1 MSYIRRTIR
10 KKKCRKNV
18 RSMKRTH
25 YRVCG
30 GSTHMIKN
38 QSKGSS
44 ERSLKEYIEIYKNYI
59 HTCRQNIE
67 PILIPLYP
75 SNIITNK
82 TLEELQ
88 EISRKVLAI
97 VVEHTY
103 SLVPYFITPNIHV
116 LTQDKVV
123 LERNSGNCI
132 AFATKVSLL
141 LSTYNIP
148 HCFIPA
154 TIPPRLIQ
162 PGFPNYGHAV
172 ILVETPKHYLIYEPA
187 YFVRKAIVVH
197 KDGTPTTT
205 NVGVFKTTW
214 YMVYN
219 KSKNKIDV
227 SEINADGSKKP
238 QYYYT
243 LSIITNPSESIS
255 FPVNIHNKRIPIVK
269 YSTKYDCLEGH
280 FSIRLDTHR
289 IEGFRLN
296 NTCQANVSD
305 DNRGWFERFEWKD
318 CLNPTNTLEQN
329 YEILSKWEG
338 LTDEHCRLIG
348 YNNPD
353 ELRTIV
359 FSIIH
364 ANKDMA
370 PKLTNSD

>member
-1 MSYIRRTIR
+1 MLHVRKTIR
-10 KKKCRKNV
+10 KNKYRNHRKCK
-18 RSMKRTH
+18 RSMKRKQT
-25 YRVCG
+25 G
-30 GSTHMIKN
+30 GSSGTTR
-38 QSKGSS
+38 
-44 ERSLKEYIEIYKNYI
+44 RSLHEYIELYKKYRHI
-59 HTCRQNIE
+59 CHQTVE
-67 PILIPLYP
+67 PILRPLEP
-75 SNIITNK
+75 SNIITNIP
-82 TLEELQ
+82 LEKLLA
-88 EISRKVLAI
+88 ISRKVLAI
-97 VVEHTY
+97 VVEQTY
-103 SLVPYFITPNIHV
+103 SLVPYFTIPNIHV
-116 LTQDKVV
+116 TTQDKVV
-123 LERNSGNCI
+123 LSRNSGNCI
-132 AFATKVSLL
+132 AFATKVSVL
-141 LSTYNIP
+141 LSNHTIP

-172 ILVETPKHYLIYEPA
+172 ILVETPQHYIIYEPA
-187 YFVRKAIVVH
+187 YFLRNAIVVH

-205 NVGVFKTTW
+205 NVGVFKTKW

-219 KSKNKIDV
+219 QPENKIDV
-227 SEINADGSKKP
+227 SEINADGTKKP

-296 NTCQANVSD
+296 NTTGQDNVSY

-318 CLNPTNTLEQN
+318 CLRPENTLEQN

-338 LTDEHCRLIG
+338 LSNEHCRLIG
-348 YNNPD
+348 YENPD

-359 FSIIH
+359 FAIIH
-364 ANKDMA
+364 ANKDA
-370 PKLTNSD
+370 VPTLTCVDAD

>member
-1 MSYIRRTIR
+1 MSYVKRTIR
-10 KKKCRKNV
+10 KKYRKK
-18 RSMKRTH
+18 RISMKRKH
-25 YRVCG
+25 YGLG
-30 GSTHMIKN
+30 GGGNSITSLIQPK
-38 QSKGSS
+38 SKH
-44 ERSLKEYIEIYKNYI
+44 SLKKYINLYKNYI
-59 HTCRQNIE
+59 HTCRQTVK
-67 PILIPLYP
+67 PILIPLQP

-82 TLEELQ
+82 PLEELI
-88 EISRKVLAI
+88 EISRKVLGI

-103 SLVPYFITPNIHV
+103 SLVPYFITPNIHIS
-116 LTQDKVV
+116 TQDKVV

-132 AFATKVSLL
+132 AFATKVSIL
-141 LSTYNIP
+141 LSSYNIP

-162 PGFPNYGHAV
+162 PGFPDYGHAV
-172 ILVETPKHYLIYEPA
+172 ILVETPEHYIIYEPA
-187 YFVRKAIVVH
+187 YFVREAIVVH
-197 KDGTPTTT
+197 KDGTPTIT
-205 NVGVFKTTW
+205 NVGVFKTKW
-214 YMVYN
+214 FMVYN
-219 KSKNKIDV
+219 KSENKINV

-296 NTCQANVSD
+296 NTCQDNVSD

-318 CLNPTNTLEQN
+318 CLNPLNTFDQN

-348 YNNPD
+348 YDNPD

-359 FSIIH
+359 FAIIH
-364 ANKDMA
+364 ANKDTT
-370 PKLTNSD
+370 PKSNVDIV